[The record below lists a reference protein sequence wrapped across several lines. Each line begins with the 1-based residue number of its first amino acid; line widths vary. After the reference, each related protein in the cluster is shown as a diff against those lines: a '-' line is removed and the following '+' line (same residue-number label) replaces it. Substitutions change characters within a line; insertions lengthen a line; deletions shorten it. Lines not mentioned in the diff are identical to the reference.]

1 MQKHFHLIM
10 QAGLTEQTVPVWR
23 LFSSHNTELEL
34 ILCQGEAQ
42 CGQRSCHS
50 QPVSVVDESPLCLRQ
65 LLLQQATSVF
75 FTCYCYMAGNHT
87 TGVRDLSVCFLKNAF
102 MAVGD

>member
-1 MQKHFHLIM
+1 MIHSRMQKHFHLIM
-10 QAGLTEQTVPVWR
+10 QAGLTEETVPVWR

-65 LLLQQATSVF
+65 LPLQQATSVF
-75 FTCYCYMAGNHT
+75 FHVLLLHGEEP
-87 TGVRDLSVCFLKNAF
+87 
-102 MAVGD
+102 